1 MSIQQIV
8 KVGLDEGN
16 KIRVKDPAG
25 ADISIIMDSETVGTR
40 YLTENVTRVKPGV
53 TLQPCHSHR
62 DIEEIIYVIE
72 GQGEV
77 WIDEK
82 TCRIEKGDSVLF
94 ACNSKHTV
102 KNEGKDALVLL
113 CFFSS
118 PCYRKKGDYITHKEV
133 TFK

>member
-1 MSIQQIV
+1 MPIRQIV
-8 KVGLDEGN
+8 KVGLDEGK
-16 KIRVKDPAG
+16 KIRVKDPVG

-40 YLTENVTRVKPGV
+40 CLTENVTRVKPGV
-53 TLQPCHSHR
+53 ILQPCHSHR

-77 WIDEK
+77 LLDEK
-82 TCRIEKGDSVLF
+82 TCRVEMGDSVLF
-94 ACNSKHTV
+94 PCNSKHTV
-102 KNEGKDALVLL
+102 KNKGEDTLVLL

-118 PCYRKKGDYITHKEV
+118 PHYRRKGTYITHEEV